1 MGVGVLGVGVLVF
14 VGGGNVVTVFVGVC
28 VLGGRGILVRVAVR
42 VQIGV
47 GVFGAGGFEPGLVGV

>member
-1 MGVGVLGVGVLVF
+1 MF
-14 VGGGNVVTVFVGVC
+14 VGGGSVVTVFDGVC
-28 VLGGRGILVRVAVR
+28 VLGGRSVLVRVVVR